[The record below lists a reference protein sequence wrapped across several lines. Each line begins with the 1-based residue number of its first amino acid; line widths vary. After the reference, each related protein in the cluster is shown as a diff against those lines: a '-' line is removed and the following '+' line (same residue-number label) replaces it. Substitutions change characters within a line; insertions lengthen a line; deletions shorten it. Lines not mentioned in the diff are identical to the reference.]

1 MPHTIKKG
9 SKIYVAEG
17 PHQGQKGIVT
27 QIQRVYDED
36 EHIRRWMVWA
46 DDVEGGER
54 IKTRLAWV
62 RELERPLAGVERTTK

>member
-1 MPHTIKKG
+1 MTAKIKKG

-17 PHQGQKGIVT
+17 PFQGSKGIVT
-27 QIQRVYDED
+27 QVQRIFDEED
-36 EHIRRWMVWA
+36 RARRWMVWA

-62 RELERPLAGVERTTK
+62 REL